1 MDNPYRDTGN
11 IEHTRQDE
19 DKQNT
24 QKKKTK
30 PTTQHNTTQHN
41 TTQKPKKM
49 SNTSVLTSADSTCFF
64 FVMASFVADLH
75 YSVYGL
81 STEHYKYG

>member
-19 DKQNT
+19 DKQST
-24 QKKKTK
+24 QKKTPKK
-30 PTTQHNTTQHN
+30 QPTTQHN

>member
-19 DKQNT
+19 DKQST
-24 QKKKTK
+24 QKKNPKK
-30 PTTQHNTTQHN
+30 QPTTQHN

>member
-1 MDNPYRDTGN
+1 MDNSYRDTGN
-11 IEHTRQDE
+11 IEHTRQDK
-19 DKQNT
+19 DKQST
-24 QKKKTK
+24 QKKPQK
-30 PTTQHNTTQHN
+30 PPQHN